1 MLVAKGVPI
10 YAKNIIKNIR
20 RKRKKTSNLN
30 SGDIKAKQEAIC
42 MRILQLHSNFIE
54 YKPIQKEI
62 AMAEEAEKKTVRLEE
77 IVVLFTAI
85 EEGDNVTAAKKAI
98 GEVQAFIE
106 KLKVNRILI
115 YPYAHLSSNLAKP
128 TEALKVIKAMESYA
142 KEKGIET
149 YRGPFGWNKQF
160 TISIKGHPLAE
171 QSRTILPAETIE
183 EETVSKAVKAE
194 EKLESFWY
202 ILQPDAKMVT
212 VEEFNFKGH
221 ENLEKFAKHE
231 ISKVRASQQMPPH
244 VLLMKRLEIAD
255 YELGSDPGNIRWY
268 PKGRLIKSLLE
279 QFVTAKMVEYGA
291 MEVETPVMY
300 DYHHPSLA
308 DYISRFPARQYLL
321 KSEDKE
327 LFLRFAACFGQ
338 FLMVHDAQFSYKHM
352 PLKVYELTRYSFRRE
367 KSGEVVGLRRLRAF
381 TMPDCHAFCTDL
393 KQAKKELMT
402 RFKLCIQILE
412 EIGLSKHDYEVAIR
426 FTKDFYKENEDFIGS
441 LAKVFG
447 KPVLVEMWKEPFFY
461 FRLKWDFNFVD
472 NQNKAAALSTDQID
486 FENAKRYDIN
496 YVDEKGEKHHPLILH
511 CSPSGAIERCVYALL
526 EKAYKEQ
533 QGHKPPMFPLW
544 LSPTQVR
551 IAPMSDKYL
560 EDVEKLANTLE
571 KRCIRVDIDD
581 RALTLQKRIREAEME
596 WVPYIIVVGQK
607 EIESGI
613 LPVRERKSGKIRRM
627 KLEQLIS
634 EIEEIIKG
642 KPFKSLP
649 LPKYLSKRP
658 QFYG

>member
-1 MLVAKGVPI
+1 MALQRL
-10 YAKNIIKNIR
+10 R
-20 RKRKKTSNLN
+20 RRR
-30 SGDIKAKQEAIC
+30 IF

-77 IVVLFTAI
+77 IVVLFTAV
-85 EEGDNVTAAKKAI
+85 EEGDDVTVAKKAI
-98 GEVQAFIE
+98 DEVRAFVE

-128 TEALKVIKAMESYA
+128 AEALKVVKAMESYA
-142 KEKGIET
+142 KERGIET
-149 YRGPFGWNKQF
+149 YRAPFGWNKHF

-171 QSRTILPAETIE
+171 QSRAILPTEIKKE
-183 EETVSKAVKAE
+183 EKVSEAVKAE

-202 ILQPDAKMVT
+202 ILQPNGKMMS

-300 DYHHPSLA
+300 DYQHPSLA

-393 KQAKKELMT
+393 KQAKKELMA
-402 RFKLCIQILE
+402 RFKLCMQILE
-412 EIGLSKHDYEVAIR
+412 EIGLSKYDYEAAIR
-426 FTKDFYKENEDFIGS
+426 FTKDFYKENEGFIDS
-441 LAKVFG
+441 LAKAFG

-472 NQNKAAALSTDQID
+472 NQDKAAALSTDQID

-533 QGHKPPMFPLW
+533 QGRKPPMLPLW

-551 IAPMSDKYL
+551 ITPMSDKYL
-560 EDVEKLANTLE
+560 EDVEKLARTIE
-571 KRCIRVDIDD
+571 EHCIRVDIDD
-581 RALTLQKRIREAEME
+581 RTLTLQKRIREAEME

-607 EIESGI
+607 EVESGV
-613 LPVRERKSGKIRRM
+613 LPVRERKSGEIRKM
-627 KLEQLIS
+627 KLEELIS
-634 EIEEIIKG
+634 EVEEIVRG
-642 KPFKSLP
+642 KLFKPLP
-649 LPKYLSKRP
+649 LPRYLSKRP
-658 QFYG
+658 QFCG